1 MAIDIQGVC
10 FLFQVYDMPT
20 SVKFYTDILGFWI
33 VNHSPTYSV
42 DEGIELFHWVLLRR
56 ENTELML
63 NTAYDEDERPEK
75 RDRVRQTWHG
85 DTGLFFGC
93 PDVDT
98 AFVHVQAHGV
108 ACVPPTNAA
117 YGMRQLSFS
126 DPDGYG
132 ITL

>member
-1 MAIDIQGVC
+1 MSSDPGVRHA
-10 FLFQVYDMPT
+10 T
-20 SVKFYTDILGFWI
+20 SVQFYTDALGFEI
-33 VNHSPTYSV
+33 VTRSPTYAV
-42 DEGIELFHWVLLRR
+42 EDGIELFHWVLLRR

-63 NTAYDEDERPEK
+63 NTGYDEGERPEK
-75 RDRVRQTWHG
+75 RDGARQTWHR

-93 PDVDT
+93 PDVDA

-108 ACVPPTNAA
+108 TCMPPTNTH

-132 ITL
+132 IVLQHPV